1 MEYTKNIALPLPAET
16 DTPHDSVYTFRKAL
30 GGIDSAIG
38 TDRAAAEAAKSEADL
53 QFSAVEAKL
62 SDIDDAQQ
70 GMWDILDAKARTLES
85 TESGELSV
93 SIQLVESMITAAVLE
108 RSKREHPVGS
118 YYTSDKDT
126 EPAKIFGFGT
136 WERVKGVV
144 LLGADEDSYPAGS
157 EGGEAEHTLTLAEV
171 PKHGHNVFVYT
182 GSNPADGMEAHHWS
196 ADGTTAEVAPNGATF
211 SHTWCSGSFKSWGD
225 TTMTG
230 GGDPAGTTNALGG
243 GTAHNNLMPYHAAY
257 CWRRTA

>member
-1 MEYTKNIALPLPAET
+1 MTDKKTTHLGLPLPDADNALAE
-16 DTPHDSVYTFRKAL
+16 DCPRL
-30 GGIDSAIG
+30 
-38 TDRAAAEAAKSEADL
+38 AEALSALDSHADTVDSQMADVQTKLQPLDAEA
-53 QFSAVEAKL
+53 
-62 SDIDDAQQ
+62 
-70 GMWDILDAKARTLES
+70 MYDILDTKARTLES

-93 SIQLVESMITAAVLE
+93 SIQLVESMLLE
-108 RSKREHPVGS
+108 RSMREHPVGS

-157 EGGEAEHTLTLAEV
+157 EGGEAEHTLTLAESV
-171 PKHGHNVFVYT
+171 KHGHNVYVYT
-182 GSNPADGMEAHHWS
+182 GSNPSDGMEAHHWS

-211 SHTWCSGSFKSWGD
+211 SHTWCSGSFKSWGA

-230 GGDPAGTTNALGG
+230 GGDPSGTTNALGG
-243 GTAHNNLMPYHAAY
+243 SQPHNNMMPYHAAY

>member
-1 MEYTKNIALPLPAET
+1 MTDKKTTHLGLPLPDADNALAE
-16 DTPHDSVYTFRKAL
+16 DCPRL
-30 GGIDSAIG
+30 
-38 TDRAAAEAAKSEADL
+38 AEALSALDSHADTVDSQMADVQTKLQPLDAEA
-53 QFSAVEAKL
+53 
-62 SDIDDAQQ
+62 
-70 GMWDILDAKARTLES
+70 MYDILDAKAKTLES

-93 SIQLVESMITAAVLE
+93 SVSLVESMLLE

-126 EPAKIFGFGT
+126 EPAEIFGFGT

-211 SHTWCSGSFKSWGD
+211 SHTWCSSSFKSWGA

-243 GTAHNNLMPYHAAY
+243 SQPHNNMPPYHAAY

>member
-1 MEYTKNIALPLPAET
+1 MTDKKTTHLGLPLPDADNALAE
-16 DTPHDSVYTFRKAL
+16 DCPRL
-30 GGIDSAIG
+30 
-38 TDRAAAEAAKSEADL
+38 AEALSALDSHADTVDSQMADVQTKLQPLDAEA
-53 QFSAVEAKL
+53 
-62 SDIDDAQQ
+62 
-70 GMWDILDAKARTLES
+70 MYDILDAKAKTLES

-93 SIQLVESMITAAVLE
+93 SVSLVESMLLE

-126 EPAKIFGFGT
+126 EPAEIFGFGT

-144 LLGADEDSYPAGS
+144 LLGADEVSYPAGS

>member
-1 MEYTKNIALPLPAET
+1 MTDKKTAYLSLPLPNAGNALAE
-16 DTPHDSVYTFRKAL
+16 DCPRL
-30 GGIDSAIG
+30 
-38 TDRAAAEAAKSEADL
+38 AEALSALDSHADTVDSQMADVQTKLQPLDAEA
-53 QFSAVEAKL
+53 
-62 SDIDDAQQ
+62 
-70 GMWDILDAKARTLES
+70 MYDILDAKARTLES

-126 EPAKIFGFGT
+126 EPSKIFGFGT

-157 EGGEAEHTLTLAEV
+157 EGGEAEHTLTVEEMPSHSHQYNRLPQMFANTDFSKDDQANFNSSV
-171 PKHGHNVFVYT
+171 RAS
-182 GSNPADGMEAHHWS
+182 SNTEFMQ
-196 ADGTTAEVAPNGATF
+196 
-211 SHTWCSGSFKSWGD
+211 TWD
-225 TTMTG
+225 TG
-230 GGDPAGTTNALGG
+230 GNQP
-243 GTAHNNLMPYHAAY
+243 HNNMMPYHAAY

>member
-1 MEYTKNIALPLPAET
+1 MIDKKTSYLSLPLPHAENGLAE
-16 DTPHDSVYTFRKAL
+16 DCPRL
-30 GGIDSAIG
+30 
-38 TDRAAAEAAKSEADL
+38 AEALTSLDDHAGTVDFQMADVQTKLLPLDAEA
-53 QFSAVEAKL
+53 
-62 SDIDDAQQ
+62 
-70 GMWDILDAKARTLES
+70 MYDILDAKARTLES

-126 EPAKIFGFGT
+126 EPSKIFGFGT

-157 EGGEAEHTLTLAEV
+157 EGGEAEHTLTVEEM
-171 PKHGHNVFVYT
+171 PSHTHGLMRYT
-182 GSNPADGMEAHHWS
+182 GTDDQNWS
-196 ADGTTAEVAPNGATF
+196 GHLENGLCANDSPNYLAANTNA
-211 SHTWCSGSFKSWGD
+211 
-225 TTMTG
+225 TG
-230 GGDPAGTTNALGG
+230 GGKP
-243 GTAHNNLMPYHAAY
+243 HNNMMPYHAAY